1 MQLVF
6 CFFVDMNSSKR
17 ILVAPLNWGL
27 GHATR
32 CIPIIHELL
41 RHGHQPY
48 IASDG
53 AALSL
58 LKKEFPE
65 LPAFE
70 LPSYKISYAEK
81 GKHFKIKMIWD
92 SPKVLKAMAKEKKMV
107 KSLVKEHH
115 LDGIISDNRLGAYYK
130 KVPCVFITHQLN
142 VLSGNT
148 TWMSSKAHQ
157 KIIKKFDAC
166 WVPDM
171 KEKPNLTGKLGHL
184 KKSKL
189 NMVYLGPLSRFKK
202 RELDPAHD
210 LMVLLSG
217 PEPQRS
223 MLENDL
229 LEELQLFEGNILFVK
244 GKIEDEQVVEE
255 IQIPKGKILHY
266 NFMKSDELE
275 KALNQS
281 EKVLCR
287 SGYTTVMDLAKLE
300 KKAFFIPTPGQYE
313 QEYLAKRM
321 EKQGLVPF
329 SKQDDF
335 TLDDLSRIGDFS
347 GLAQFESTV
356 DYSSL
361 FEVFSASESGT
372 LAFSSVKENSEP
384 TSTSLST

>member
-1 MQLVF
+1 
-6 CFFVDMNSSKR
+6 MNSSKR

-32 CIPIIHELL
+32 CIPIIKALL
-41 RHGHQPY
+41 DHGHRPY

-53 AALSL
+53 VALSL

-65 LPAFE
+65 LPTFE
-70 LPSYKISYAEK
+70 LPSYKITYAEK

-92 SPKVLKAMAKEKKMV
+92 SPKVLKAIAKEKKAV
-107 KSLVKEHH
+107 KRLVIEHG
-115 LDGIISDNRLGAYYK
+115 LEGIISDNRLGAYYK
-130 KVPCVFITHQLN
+130 KLPCVFVTHQLN

-166 WVPDM
+166 WVPDVE
-171 KEKPNLTGKLGHL
+171 EKPNLTGKLGHL

-189 NMVYLGPLSRFKK
+189 NIIYLGPLSRFEKK
-202 RELDPAHD
+202 DNPIKND

-217 PEPQRS
+217 PEPQRT
-223 MLENDL
+223 MLEEKL
-229 LEELQLFEGNILFVK
+229 LHELKGFEGNILFVK
-244 GKIEDEQVVEE
+244 GKIEDEQVQEE
-255 IQIPKGKILHY
+255 IRIAKGKILHY

-275 KALNQS
+275 NALNVS

-300 KKAFFIPTPGQYE
+300 KKPFFIPTPGQYE
-313 QEYLAKRM
+313 QEYLATRM
-321 EKQGLVPF
+321 QKQGLVPF
-329 SKQDDF
+329 SKQEDF
-335 TLDDLSRIGDFS
+335 KLRDLSEIDAFE
-347 GLAQFESTV
+347 GLAQFESEV
-356 DYSSL
+356 NYSSL
-361 FEVFSASESGT
+361 FEI
-372 LAFSSVKENSEP
+372 FSSTEDFSNVKENSEP

>member
-1 MQLVF
+1 
-6 CFFVDMNSSKR
+6 MNSSKR

-32 CIPIIHELL
+32 CIPIIRELL
-41 RHGHQPY
+41 DHGYLPY

-53 AALSL
+53 VALSL

-81 GKHFKIKMIWD
+81 GKNFKIKMIWD
-92 SPKVLKAMAKEKKMV
+92 SPKVLKAIAKEKKAV
-107 KSLVKEHH
+107 KRLVKEHG
-115 LDGIISDNRLGAYYK
+115 LEGIISDNRLGAYYK

-166 WVPDM
+166 WVPDVE
-171 KEKPNLTGKLGHL
+171 KKPNLTGKLGHL

-189 NMVYLGPLSRFKK
+189 NVVYLGPLSRFEKK
-202 RELDPAHD
+202 KLPITND

-217 PEPQRS
+217 PEPQRT
-223 MLENDL
+223 L
-229 LEELQLFEGNILFVK
+229 LEEKLLDELQGFEGNILFVK
-244 GKIEDEQVVEE
+244 GKIEENQVQEE
-255 IQIPKGKILHY
+255 IQTSKGKILHY

-275 KALNQS
+275 NALNRS

-321 EKQGLVPF
+321 QKQGLVPF
-329 SKQDDF
+329 SKQEDFSLGDLFRIDDF
-335 TLDDLSRIGDFS
+335 K
-347 GLAQFESTV
+347 GLAQFESVV
-356 DYSSL
+356 DFSSM
-361 FEVFSASESGT
+361 FEIFSETGGT
-372 LAFSSVKENSEP
+372 AAFSRVKENSEP

>member
-1 MQLVF
+1 
-6 CFFVDMNSSKR
+6 MNSSKR

-32 CIPIIHELL
+32 CIPIIRELL
-41 RHGHQPY
+41 DQGHQPF

-53 AALSL
+53 VALSL
-58 LKKEFPE
+58 LKKEFPD

-81 GKHFKIKMIWD
+81 GKNFKIKMIWD
-92 SPKVLKAMAKEKKMV
+92 SPKVIKAMAKEKKAV
-107 KSLVKEHH
+107 KHLVKEHN
-115 LDGIISDNRLGAYYK
+115 LEGIISDNRLGAYYK

-166 WVPDM
+166 WVPDV

-189 NMVYLGPLSRFKK
+189 KIVYLGPLSRFEKK
-202 RELDPAHD
+202 DLPIKND

-217 PEPQRS
+217 PEPQRT
-223 MLENDL
+223 MLEEKL
-229 LEELQLFEGNILFVK
+229 LNELKDFEGNILFVK
-244 GKIEDEQVVEE
+244 GKIEDEQVQEE
-255 IQIPKGKILHY
+255 IQTAKGKILHY

-275 KALNQS
+275 NALNAS
-281 EKVLCR
+281 EKLLCR

-321 EKQGLVPF
+321 QKQGLVPY
-329 SKQDDF
+329 SKQENF
-335 TLDDLSRIGDFS
+335 VLDDLLLIDEFD
-347 GLAQFESTV
+347 GLSDFESEV
-356 DYSSL
+356 NYSSL
-361 FEVFSASESGT
+361 FEVFSTTEV
-372 LAFSSVKENSEP
+372 FSNVKENSEP

>member
-1 MQLVF
+1 
-6 CFFVDMNSSKR
+6 MNSSKR

-48 IASDG
+48 LASDG
-53 AALSL
+53 VALSL
-58 LKKEFPE
+58 LKKEFPN

-81 GKHFKIKMIWD
+81 GKNFKIKMIWD
-92 SPKVLKAMAKEKKMV
+92 SPKVLKAMSKEKKAV
-107 KSLVKEHH
+107 KQLVKEHE

-166 WVPDM
+166 WVPDVQ
-171 KEKPNLTGKLGHL
+171 EKPNLTGKLGHL

-189 NMVYLGPLSRFKK
+189 NIVYLGPLSRFEKK
-202 RELDPAHD
+202 ELPIVND

-217 PEPQRS
+217 PEPQRT
-223 MLENDL
+223 MLEEKL
-229 LEELQLFEGNILFVK
+229 LHELQGFEGSILFVK

-255 IQIPKGKILHY
+255 TQTPKGKVLHY

-281 EKVLCR
+281 AKVLCR

-300 KKAFFIPTPGQYE
+300 KRAFFIPTPGQYE

-321 EKQGLVPF
+321 QKQGLVPF
-329 SKQDDF
+329 SNQEDF
-335 TLDDLSRIGDFS
+335 KLADLSQIMDYD
-347 GLAQFESTV
+347 GLAQF
-356 DYSSL
+356 
-361 FEVFSASESGT
+361 
-372 LAFSSVKENSEP
+372 
-384 TSTSLST
+384 

>member
-1 MQLVF
+1 
-6 CFFVDMNSSKR
+6 MNSSKR

-41 RHGHQPY
+41 RHGHQPF

-53 AALSL
+53 VALSL
-58 LKKEFPE
+58 LKKEFPN

-81 GKHFKIKMIWD
+81 GKNFKIKMIWD
-92 SPKVLKAMAKEKKMV
+92 SPKVLKAIAKEKKAV
-107 KSLVKEHH
+107 KHLVKEHG

-130 KVPCVFITHQLN
+130 KVPCVFVTHQLN

-157 KIIKKFDAC
+157 KIIKKFDVC
-166 WVPDM
+166 WVPDV
-171 KEKPNLTGKLGHL
+171 KDKPNLTGKLGHL

-189 NMVYLGPLSRFKK
+189 KIAYLGPLSRFEQKN
-202 RELDPAHD
+202 LPIIYD

-217 PEPQRS
+217 PEPQRT
-223 MLENDL
+223 MLEEKL
-229 LEELQLFEGNILFVK
+229 LHELQGFEGNILFVK
-244 GKIEDEQVVEE
+244 GKIEENQVQEE
-255 IQIPKGKILHY
+255 FQTKKGSIQLY
-266 NFMKSDELE
+266 NFMTSAELE

-321 EKQGLVPF
+321 QKQGLVPYC
-329 SKQDDF
+329 KQEDF
-335 TLDDLSRIGDFS
+335 RLTNLSQIMDFDR
-347 GLAQFESTV
+347 LVQFESMA
-356 DYSSL
+356 DFSSL
-361 FEVFSASESGT
+361 FEVFSGT
-372 LAFSSVKENSEP
+372 GGAAAFSNVKENSEP

>member
-1 MQLVF
+1 ME
-6 CFFVDMNSSKR
+6 NSNR

-32 CIPIIHELL
+32 CIPIIRELL
-41 RHGHQPY
+41 DHGHQPF

-53 AALSL
+53 VALSL
-58 LKKEFPE
+58 LKKEFPD

-70 LPSYKISYAEK
+70 LPYYKISYAEK
-81 GKHFKIKMIWD
+81 GRNFKIKMIWD
-92 SPKVLKAMAKEKKMV
+92 SPKVFKAIAKEKKAV
-107 KSLVKEHH
+107 KRLVKEHD
-115 LDGIISDNRLGAYYK
+115 LQGIISDNRLGAYYK

-157 KIIKKFDAC
+157 KIIKKFDIC
-166 WVPDM
+166 WVPDV

-189 NMVYLGPLSRFKK
+189 NIAYLGPLSRFEKE
-202 RELDPAHD
+202 ELPITHD

-217 PEPQRS
+217 PEPQRT
-223 MLENDL
+223 MLEEKL
-229 LEELQLFEGNILFVK
+229 MEELHEFEGNILFVK
-244 GKIEDEQVVEE
+244 GKIENHQVQEE
-255 IQIPKGKILHY
+255 IEIPHGKILHY

-275 KALNQS
+275 KAINQS
-281 EKVLCR
+281 KKVLCR

-313 QEYLAKRM
+313 QEFLAKRM
-321 EKQGLVPF
+321 QKQGLVPY
-329 SKQDDF
+329 STQEDF
-335 TLDDLSRIGDFS
+335 KLNDLSRIDDFD
-347 GLAQFESTV
+347 GLTQFESVV
-356 DYSSL
+356 DFSSL
-361 FEVFSASESGT
+361 FEIFSAAE
-372 LAFSSVKENSEP
+372 AFSKVKENSEP

>member
-1 MQLVF
+1 ME
-6 CFFVDMNSSKR
+6 NSNR

-32 CIPIIHELL
+32 CIPIIRELL
-41 RHGHQPY
+41 DHGHQPF

-53 AALSL
+53 VALSL
-58 LKKEFPE
+58 LKKEFPD

-81 GKHFKIKMIWD
+81 GRNFKIKMIWD
-92 SPKVLKAMAKEKKMV
+92 SPKVFKAIAKEKKAV
-107 KSLVKEHH
+107 KRLVKEHD
-115 LDGIISDNRLGAYYK
+115 LQGIISDNRLGAYYK

-157 KIIKKFDAC
+157 KIIKKFDIC
-166 WVPDM
+166 WVPDV

-189 NMVYLGPLSRFKK
+189 NIAYLGPLSRFEKE
-202 RELDPAHD
+202 ELSITHD

-217 PEPQRS
+217 PEPQRT
-223 MLENDL
+223 MLEEKL
-229 LEELQLFEGNILFVK
+229 MEELHEFEGNILFVK
-244 GKIEDEQVVEE
+244 GKIENHQVQEE
-255 IQIPKGKILHY
+255 IEIPHGKILHY

-275 KALNQS
+275 KAINQS
-281 EKVLCR
+281 KKVLCR

-313 QEYLAKRM
+313 QEFLAKRM
-321 EKQGLVPF
+321 QKQGLVPY
-329 SKQDDF
+329 STQEDF
-335 TLDDLSRIGDFS
+335 KLNHLSRIDDFD
-347 GLAQFESTV
+347 GLTQFESVV
-356 DYSSL
+356 DFSSL
-361 FEVFSASESGT
+361 FEIFSAAE
-372 LAFSSVKENSEP
+372 AFSKVKENSEP

>member
-1 MQLVF
+1 
-6 CFFVDMNSSKR
+6 MNSSKR
-17 ILVAPLNWGL
+17 ILIAPLNWGL

-32 CIPIIHELL
+32 CIPIIDELV
-41 RHGHQPY
+41 RRGHRPY

-53 AALSL
+53 VALSL

-81 GKHFKIKMIWD
+81 AKNFKIKMIWD
-92 SPKVLKAMAKEKKMV
+92 SPKVLKAMAKEKKAV
-107 KSLVKEHH
+107 KRLVKEHG
-115 LDGIISDNRLGAYYK
+115 LDGIISDNRLGAHYK
-130 KVPCVFITHQLN
+130 KVPCVFMTHQLN

-166 WVPDM
+166 WVPDV
-171 KEKPNLTGKLGHL
+171 EAKPNLTGKLGHL

-189 NMVYLGPLSRFKK
+189 NIVYLGPLSRFEK
-202 RELDPAHD
+202 RQFAITND

-217 PEPQRS
+217 PEPQRT
-223 MLENDL
+223 MLEEKL
-229 LEELQLFEGNILFVK
+229 LSELQQFEGNILFVK
-244 GKIEDEQVVEE
+244 GKIEDEQVIEE
-255 IQIPKGKILHY
+255 IQTPKGKIRHY
-266 NFMKSDELE
+266 NFMTSAELE
-275 KALNQS
+275 TALNQS
-281 EKVLCR
+281 DKILCR

-321 EKQGLVPF
+321 QNQGLVPF
-329 SKQDDF
+329 SKQEDI
-335 TLDDLSRIGDFS
+335 TLEDLSRIKDFP
-347 GLAQFESTV
+347 GLAQFGPTS

-361 FEVFSASESGT
+361 FEVFSSTETG
-372 LAFSSVKENSEP
+372 AFSNVKENSEP

>member
-1 MQLVF
+1 ME
-6 CFFVDMNSSKR
+6 SSKR

-41 RHGHQPY
+41 AHGHQPF

-53 AALSL
+53 VALSL

-81 GKHFKIKMIWD
+81 AKNFKIKMIWD
-92 SPKVLKAMAKEKKMV
+92 SPKVLKAMVKEKKEV
-107 KSLVKEHH
+107 KRLVKEHG

-166 WVPDM
+166 WVPDVQD
-171 KEKPNLTGKLGHL
+171 KPNLTGKLGHL

-189 NMVYLGPLSRFKK
+189 NIAYLGPLSRFEKK
-202 RELDPAHD
+202 EIPLMYD

-217 PEPQRS
+217 PEPQRTF
-223 MLENDL
+223 
-229 LEELQLFEGNILFVK
+229 LEEKLLNELRGFEGNILFVK
-244 GKIEDEQVVEE
+244 GRIEDEQVREE
-255 IQIPKGKILHY
+255 IKTPNGNIIHY
-266 NFMKSDELE
+266 NFMKSAELE
-275 KALNQS
+275 EALNQS
-281 EKVLCR
+281 KQVLCR

-321 EKQGLVPF
+321 QKQGLVPF
-329 SKQDDF
+329 SSQEDF
-335 TLDDLSRIGDFS
+335 CLNDLSRIADFK
-347 GLAQFESTV
+347 GLTQFESQTN
-356 DYSSL
+356 YSDL
-361 FEVFSASESGT
+361 FSVFSTAGVFD
-372 LAFSSVKENSEP
+372 AFSNVNENSEP